1 MTIHLWLTV
10 AAGIVIVL
18 SLVALILHAGIRSI
32 RRTAVL
38 YRSHFSDVRRERL
51 FLASVAF
58 YLTVFTVRLIT
69 LAIHF
74 SVGGLHDVSLHGT
87 HVHHLV
93 WGILLLL
100 VVGYIWL
107 AQFGTGGG
115 HGYPWAS
122 RVTALLYGI
131 GAALTLDEFA
141 LWLNLEDVYWSPEGR
156 ESIKA
161 MILFGALLLVGVRG
175 GQFMRAL
182 VRDVAGAFRTR

>member
-1 MTIHLWLTV
+1 M
-10 AAGIVIVL
+10 
-18 SLVALILHAGIRSI
+18 
-32 RRTAVL
+32 
-38 YRSHFSDVRRERL
+38 RRERL

-100 VVGYIWL
+100 LVGYIWL
-107 AQFGTGGG
+107 AQFGTGSG
-115 HGYPWAS
+115 HGASWAS
-122 RVTALLYGI
+122 RVTALLYGV

-141 LWLNLEDVYWSPEGR
+141 LWLNLEDVYWSPEGF

-175 GQFMRAL
+175 GQFIRAL
-182 VRDVAGAFRTR
+182 VRDVAGTFRTR